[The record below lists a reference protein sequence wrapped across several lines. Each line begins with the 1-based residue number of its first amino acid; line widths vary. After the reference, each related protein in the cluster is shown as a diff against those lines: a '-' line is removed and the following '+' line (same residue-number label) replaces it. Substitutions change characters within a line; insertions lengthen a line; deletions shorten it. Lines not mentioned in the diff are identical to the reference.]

1 MQSAVCS
8 NCRSRSSYPADD
20 TKNASP
26 LSQWAAYSVCYAL
39 LEELDCTA
47 DMYHM
52 YGSAVEEEDYE
63 LLMLIADEMTSNI
76 LHII

>member
-1 MQSAVCS
+1 M
-8 NCRSRSSYPADD
+8 
-20 TKNASP
+20 
-26 LSQWAAYSVCYAL
+26 CYAL

-47 DMYHM
+47 DMYNM

>member
-1 MQSAVCS
+1 MTQKMH
-8 NCRSRSSYPADD
+8 RRYPNGRPAI
-20 TKNASP
+20 
-26 LSQWAAYSVCYAL
+26 VCYAL
-39 LEELDCTA
+39 LEEFHCAT
-47 DMYHM
+47 DMYNM

>member
-1 MQSAVCS
+1 M
-8 NCRSRSSYPADD
+8 
-20 TKNASP
+20 
-26 LSQWAAYSVCYAL
+26 CYAL